1 MAPAKHILVQ
11 AQKDKA
17 AGLRDKLHA
26 FTERFDR
33 DLLIEIRLVQAI
45 EKEVSAIGGNRLFL
59 REPCMEDT
67 RYDILQQIETEI
79 KNTNGHNVIW
89 IRGSP
94 GVGKSALAASITER
108 LQGQNRHV
116 TWFRFDRTESTTIT
130 TNALWRVV
138 ARDLARWYPLFV
150 NT

>member
-1 MAPAKHILVQ
+1 
-11 AQKDKA
+11 
-17 AGLRDKLHA
+17 
-26 FTERFDR
+26 
-33 DLLIEIRLVQAI
+33 
-45 EKEVSAIGGNRLFL
+45 
-59 REPCMEDT
+59 MEDT